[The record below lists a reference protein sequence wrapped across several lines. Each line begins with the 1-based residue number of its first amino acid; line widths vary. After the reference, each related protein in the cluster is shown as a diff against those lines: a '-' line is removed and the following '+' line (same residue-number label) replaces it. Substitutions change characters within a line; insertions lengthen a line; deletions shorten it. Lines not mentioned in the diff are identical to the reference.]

1 MVLRALSGSLRLL
14 FPPLGGLLGGFGG
27 LQVAHGG
34 LFGFLLEAL
43 VCFWT
48 SFSPSCCPSPRLS
61 VRQGPPESSWCLFVS
76 MFNSQMDPP
85 SLENLGFTIGKPT
98 FCIHRLFAAE
108 NGTESV
114 VGVFSASF
122 CSYIGGLLGGFGGLQ
137 VALGGLFG
145 LVLGPLGAIW
155 GSLAD
160 RQSLL
165 DVL

>member
-1 MVLRALSGSLRLL
+1 MVLRAFSGSRRLL

-27 LQVAHGG
+27 LH
-34 LFGFLLEAL
+34 
-43 VCFWT
+43 
-48 SFSPSCCPSPRLS
+48 
-61 VRQGPPESSWCLFVS
+61 
-76 MFNSQMDPP
+76 
-85 SLENLGFTIGKPT
+85 
-98 FCIHRLFAAE
+98 
-108 NGTESV
+108 
-114 VGVFSASF
+114 
-122 CSYIGGLLGGFGGLQ
+122 